1 MERERALIEEFAAL
15 VKASI
20 EPVVPPAGFEW
31 NSSGLGYHRDQ
42 DELSALF
49 EAEPIPFAWVMPS
62 LGAHFPNGWPCI
74 DLWIRFYVGLRKHRG
89 QPGRPRRRGMASREG
104 TRLIGGDAEQTHGP
118 SSRHPLSLGRI
129 EGHALD
135 GSVIRPKRPDPR
147 LLNRQRH
154 GLAEKP

>member
-20 EPVVPPAGFEW
+20 EPVVRPAGFEW

-49 EAEPIPFAWVMPS
+49 EAEPITFARVMPS

-74 DLWIRFYVGLRKHRG
+74 DLWIRFYVGLLNIEASLE
-89 QPGRPRRRGMASREG
+89 GRDVAEWLREKG
-104 TRLIGGDAEQTHGP
+104 HVSLAET
-118 SSRHPLSLGRI
+118 
-129 EGHALD
+129 
-135 GSVIRPKRPDPR
+135 
-147 LLNRQRH
+147 LNRPTDLHLAIRSLSA
-154 GLAEKP
+154 GLKVMLSTEA